1 MKTQENKPTE
11 SLFVRHSFNPK
22 TGKASFE
29 IQNIKTGEL
38 SPRRPQ
44 ASGSVPV
51 VAYLSILDTVKL
63 LHEAGN
69 DDTVIYSNDRA
80 AVDWYNGYGN
90 NSKINPKKYEKAY
103 LKMMDLEDWKFFNH
117 PKIQVK
123 WCRDPFK

>member
-11 SLFVRHSFNPK
+11 SLFVRHSFNPATEEAYFELQNIE
-22 TGKASFE
+22 TGKLYP
-29 IQNIKTGEL
+29 K
-38 SPRRPQ
+38 RPQ

-51 VAYLSILDTVKL
+51 VAYLSIFDTVKL
-63 LHEAGN
+63 LHESGY

-90 NSKINPKKYEKAY
+90 NSKIDPKEHKEARI
-103 LKMMDLEDWKFFNH
+103 KMMELEDWKFFNQ